1 MAGQTFEGRALVC
14 RCPRFRARA
23 TRTLVSAIDYQ
34 QILYDAAG
42 GIATITLNRPEKLNA
57 WTMRLGAEVRHAAF
71 RADRDETVR
80 VIVVTG
86 AGKGYCA
93 GADMN
98 MLQGIQRGQ
107 GVDVVADELHVEPDA
122 SLPEALRGEYS
133 YPLGLTKPVIAA
145 VNGVA
150 AGLGI
155 SYMLY
160 YDLRFASDRAR
171 FGFVFPRRGLVAE
184 HGSAWIL
191 PRLVGMANACDLLF
205 SGRLIGAEEALAMG
219 LVNRMVPHDALLAHV
234 REYARELATQCSPRA
249 LRIMKRQL
257 WADQF
262 GDLGASIRVADAEM
276 LASFG
281 SEDFREGIAS
291 FVERRPPRFTGR

>member
-1 MAGQTFEGRALVC
+1 MQ
-14 RCPRFRARA
+14 P
-23 TRTLVSAIDYQ
+23 DYRE
-34 QILYDAAG
+34 ILYDVAD
-42 GIATITLNRPEKLNA
+42 GIATITLNRPEKVNA

-122 SLPEALRGEYS
+122 SLPEECRGEYS
-133 YPLGLTKPVIAA
+133 YPLGLATPVIAA

-160 YDLRFASDRAR
+160 YDLRFASERAR
-171 FGFVFPRRGLVAE
+171 FGFLFPRRGLIAE

-191 PRLVGMANACDLLF
+191 PRLVGMAHASDLLY
-205 SGRLIGAEEALAMG
+205 SGRLVSAEEACAMG
-219 LVNRMVPHDALLAHV
+219 LVNRVVPHEELLSHV
-234 REYARELATQCSPRA
+234 RAYAAELASQCSPRS

-257 WADQF
+257 HTNQSLDLAAAIREADGEMVACF
-262 GDLGASIRVADAEM
+262 GT
-276 LASFG
+276 
-281 SEDFREGIAS
+281 EDFREGVAS
-291 FVERRPPRFTGR
+291 FVERRAPRFMGR

>member
-1 MAGQTFEGRALVC
+1 M
-14 RCPRFRARA
+14 
-23 TRTLVSAIDYQ
+23 
-34 QILYDAAG
+34 
-42 GIATITLNRPEKLNA
+42 
-57 WTMRLGAEVRHAAF
+57 
-71 RADRDETVR
+71 
-80 VIVVTG
+80 
-86 AGKGYCA
+86 
-93 GADMN
+93 
-98 MLQGIQRGQ
+98 
-107 GVDVVADELHVEPDA
+107 
-122 SLPEALRGEYS
+122 
-133 YPLGLTKPVIAA
+133 
-145 VNGVA
+145 NGVA

-205 SGRLIGAEEALAMG
+205 SGRLVGAEEALAMG
-219 LVNRMVPHDALLAHV
+219 LVNRVVPHDALLAHV

>member
-1 MAGQTFEGRALVC
+1 MTYE
-14 RCPRFRARA
+14 
-23 TRTLVSAIDYQ
+23 
-34 QILYDAAG
+34 QILYDVTDA
-42 GIATITLNRPEKLNA
+42 IATITLNRPEKLNA
-57 WTMRLGAEVRHAAF
+57 WTMRLGGEVRHAMF
-71 RADRDETVR
+71 RADRDPAVR

-93 GADMN
+93 GADMD
-98 MLQGIQRGQ
+98 MLQGLGRGS
-107 GVDVVADELHVEPDA
+107 GVDTVPDA
-122 SLPEALRGEYS
+122 LRVDFDPSLPEEFRGDYS

-171 FGFVFPRRGLVAE
+171 FGFLFPRRGLIAE

-191 PRLVGMANACDLLF
+191 PRLVGMAHACDLLY
-205 SGRLIGAEEALAMG
+205 SGRLVSAEEACAMG
-219 LVNRMVPHDALLAHV
+219 LVNRVVPHDELLPSV
-234 REYARELATQCSPRA
+234 RAYATSLATECSPRS

-257 WADQF
+257 HATGFTDLATAIRDADREMVACF
-262 GDLGASIRVADAEM
+262 GTEDL
-276 LASFG
+276 
-281 SEDFREGIAS
+281 REGVAS